1 MIDVIAGVLLL
12 VGSTFS
18 LVAAIGLLRFPDV
31 YVRMQVGAKAGTLGA
46 GLVLVA
52 IAVEA
57 QDLEVGTR
65 ALAGLVF
72 LLFTSPIAAHLLA
85 RAGYRAG
92 TPLWERTL
100 RDDLARAPTDQV
112 AARPSRE
119 PAAPGQRDGG

>member
-12 VGSTFS
+12 LGSAFS
-18 LVAAIGLLRFPDV
+18 LVAAIGLLRLPDL
-31 YVRMQVGAKAGTLGA
+31 YVRMHVGAKAGTLGA

-100 RDDLARAPTDQV
+100 RDELATAPREQAD
-112 AARPSRE
+112 ALPARE
-119 PAAPGQRDGG
+119 PASPGERGG